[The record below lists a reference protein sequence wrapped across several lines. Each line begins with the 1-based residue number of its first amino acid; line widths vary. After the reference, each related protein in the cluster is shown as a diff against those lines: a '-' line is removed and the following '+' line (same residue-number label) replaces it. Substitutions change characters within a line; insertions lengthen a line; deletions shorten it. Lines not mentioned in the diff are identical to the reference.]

1 MNPLSELQALGQS
14 IWVDDLRRAWVAD
27 GTLQRWIDV
36 DGVRGITSNPAIFAK
51 SIAGGSE
58 YRAAILD
65 KRARGLSPFQIYEEL
80 AIEDVGAAAQLF
92 APVHRA
98 TGGRDG
104 FVSLEVSPLLADDT
118 DGTLREARHL
128 WQALGRPNVMIKVP
142 ATPAGVPAIRAL
154 IAEGI
159 NVNVTLVFSVQRYAE
174 VLEAFTAGLEQRAA
188 RNEPVAG
195 IASVASF
202 FISRIDTAVD
212 ARLDALGT
220 PAARALRGGTA
231 IACAKLAYAQYQAWE
246 NSARWQKLRD
256 QGAQPQRLLWA
267 STSTKDP
274 AYDELLYVEALIGPG
289 TVNTLPRPTLQAYRE
304 RGKPELRLGSGG
316 ASPAQ
321 HVRDLQQL
329 GIDPEQ
335 VAVQLEREG
344 VAKFVEPF
352 EQLLAAIEATTA

>member
-1 MNPLSELQALGQS
+1 MPVNPLSELQALGQS

-27 GTLQRWIDV
+27 GTLQRWIDA

-58 YRAAILD
+58 YRGAILE
-65 KRARGLSPFQIYEEL
+65 KRARSLSPFQIYEEL
-80 AIEDVGAAAQLF
+80 AIEDVGAAADLF

-98 TGGRDG
+98 TAGTDG
-104 FVSLEVSPLLADDT
+104 FVSLEVSPRLADDT
-118 DGTLREARHL
+118 EGTLREARHL

-159 NVNVTLVFSVQRYAE
+159 NVNVTLVFDVQRYAE
-174 VLEAFTAGLEQRAA
+174 VREAFTAGLEQRAA
-188 RNEPVAG
+188 RRESLAG

-202 FISRIDTAVD
+202 FISRIDSAVD

-231 IACAKLAYAQYQAWE
+231 IACARLAFEHYQAWQA
-246 NSARWQKLRD
+246 SPRWQRLRD
-256 QGAQPQRLLWA
+256 LGAQPQRLLWA

-274 AYDELLYVEALIGPG
+274 AYDPLLYVEALIGPG

-304 RGKPELRLGSGG
+304 RGQPALRLGSG
-316 ASPAQ
+316 APPAQ
-321 HVRDLQQL
+321 HLEGLGAL
-329 GIDPEQ
+329 GIDLAQ
-335 VAVQLEREG
+335 TAAQLEREG
-344 VAKFVEPF
+344 ISKFVEPF
-352 EQLLAAIEATTA
+352 EQLLAAIEATT